1 MDEQGH
7 SPLHCLPSQDD
18 LGQEAFGGS
27 AERGVA
33 PPASISPACFSE
45 VFLESG

>member
-27 AERGVA
+27 AEPGCGSSCFYFPSVLLRGL
-33 PPASISPACFSE
+33 S
-45 VFLESG
+45 